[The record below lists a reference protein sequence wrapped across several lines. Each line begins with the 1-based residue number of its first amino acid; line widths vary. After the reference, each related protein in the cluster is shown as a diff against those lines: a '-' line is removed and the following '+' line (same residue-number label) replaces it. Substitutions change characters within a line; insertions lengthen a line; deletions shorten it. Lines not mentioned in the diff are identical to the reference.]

1 MKKIYSLLLLLIS
14 AVSFGQTI
22 YSENMGIPTA
32 STLIPAYNMGTA
44 PATFQNGSPIVYS
57 GNGDIRISSAS
68 TTYTGASGGGNAY
81 LAATAGKFFQID
93 GLNTTTSTT
102 ANLRLSFGY
111 LTALFATVQVVVEYS
126 TNASA
131 TTPTWMPITFTNNT
145 SAAWTLVSIPGGVLP
160 VSSTLSLRFS
170 QPAVLGQ
177 IRIDDV
183 KIINFNPACTLVLGT
198 TTTACDA
205 VTSGIDTYTTTI
217 PYTGGGSGTY
227 IITSSA
233 GTVAGNNPNTVAA
246 GNITITGVP
255 EGTNITV
262 SITKGV
268 CSYPVSVIA
277 PECKVVNTLP
287 YSESFPYTV
296 GNNLGGEQKWTN
308 FNSGDFV
315 TVAAGNLTYSGVT
328 SSGNSVTFSGT
339 GAESSTSFTPTTTG
353 TIYTAFLM
361 NVSDLTNVTD
371 GSSTYF
377 AAVTGTSNSNYKGNL
392 FVKRVGTQYQIGFDA
407 ASTTTNYNATLRN
420 AGDVVYVVIGY
431 DFASNSLSL
440 WLNPING
447 AAPTL
452 GVNPAV
458 PFTTLGGFT
467 LRQDTATTTPTM
479 IIDELRIVTSLSA
492 LNLTLGNK
500 QNSIAGLKIYPNP
513 VSNGTLFIETAA
525 NGIKTVTV
533 FDVLGKQVL
542 NSTTAD
548 SSINVSSL
556 HTGVYIVTIT
566 EEGKTASSKLIIK

>member
-22 YSENMGIPTA
+22 YSENMGATPTA
-32 STLIPAYNMGTA
+32 SPYPLVSAYTG
-44 PATFQNGSPIVYS
+44 FQNTTPIVYS
-57 GNGDIRISSAS
+57 GNGDVRASSAS
-68 TTYTGASGGGNAY
+68 STYTGASGGNNAY

-93 GLNTTTSTT
+93 GLNTTTATT

-111 LTALFATVQVVVEYS
+111 LTALFATVQVVVEFS

-131 TTPTWMPITFTNNT
+131 ATPTWTPITFTNNT

-160 VSSTLSLRFS
+160 ASSTLSLRFS

-233 GTVAGNNPNTVAA
+233 GTVGGNNPNTVAA
-246 GNITITGVP
+246 GNITITGVS

-377 AAVTGTSNSNYKGNL
+377 AAVTGTSNSNYKANL

-431 DFASNSLSL
+431 DFTSNSLSL
-440 WLNPING
+440 WLNPTNG
-447 AAPTL
+447 ASPTL

-500 QNSIAGLKIYPNP
+500 QNSIAGLNIYPNP

-533 FDVLGKQVL
+533 YDVLGKQVL

-548 SSINVSSL
+548 NSINVSSL